1 MTDPR
6 PTVTLGVEAP
16 RSSAGGI
23 VAFLVLTF
31 AVTWSCYITAAV
43 QSGHSSS
50 IADPGSG
57 LRALILLGT
66 ITPSLIA
73 LALTGRAEGAAGIRI
88 LLGRILRWQV
98 SARHYIFAVGYMA
111 AVKLTV
117 AVAHRLVAGAWPR
130 FWEEPWYLMAA
141 VIVVSTWVQAG
152 EEVGWRGYAL
162 PRLAARWGLA
172 TASIVLGV
180 IWAVWHLPLFYLH
193 GADTYG
199 QSFPAYLLQVVAISI
214 AMAWLYWR
222 THGSLLLVML
232 MHASINNTKGIVP
245 AVPRLP
251 GNPLWPGASLTSWLG
266 VAVLWAVAALT
277 LVRMRQAGLTRPMP
291 RNRI

>member
-88 LLGRILRWQV
+88 LLGRILRWV
-98 SARHYIFAVGYMA
+98 
-111 AVKLTV
+111 
-117 AVAHRLVAGAWPR
+117 
-130 FWEEPWYLMAA
+130 
-141 VIVVSTWVQAG
+141 
-152 EEVGWRGYAL
+152 
-162 PRLAARWGLA
+162 
-172 TASIVLGV
+172 
-180 IWAVWHLPLFYLH
+180 
-193 GADTYG
+193 
-199 QSFPAYLLQVVAISI
+199 
-214 AMAWLYWR
+214 
-222 THGSLLLVML
+222 
-232 MHASINNTKGIVP
+232 
-245 AVPRLP
+245 
-251 GNPLWPGASLTSWLG
+251 
-266 VAVLWAVAALT
+266 
-277 LVRMRQAGLTRPMP
+277 
-291 RNRI
+291 